1 VRAAAQQRFRAL
13 VCLLE
18 RPISSVAAVHSTSS
32 RTVRSSLKLLLPV
45 MDVRAPT
52 TQAEAESLVGKLLDR
67 WDMGG
72 RDQL

>member
-1 VRAAAQQRFRAL
+1 
-13 VCLLE
+13 
-18 RPISSVAAVHSTSS
+18 
-32 RTVRSSLKLLLPV
+32 